1 MLTSKNESGTV
12 VLRTD
17 ANARTIRIG
26 SAPLLV
32 ADHNATGRLT
42 ESDGESYYRIDHY
55 DRMPPFFIS
64 VVSAADHWLFISS
77 NGALT
82 AGRRSPEHPLFP
94 YCTVDKIHDSRDI
107 TGSRTLVLATPR
119 DSRSVV
125 GVPGDAIAG
134 AWLWEPFS
142 SSYAHLY
149 RLRRRLYKNRWGNII
164 RFEESNEDLG
174 LSFSLSW
181 ATSEKYGF
189 VKRSVLRNDGERTWA
204 VRILDGIQNIM
215 PYGVPRAM
223 QTERSVLVD
232 AYRKNELVPGRDIG
246 IFALSA
252 RPVDRPEPSE
262 ALKATTVWSAGL
274 AADAVLLS
282 TRQLERFRRGASV
295 KTEGSVRAERGAY
308 FVHAEA
314 MLAPQGQR
322 DWLIV
327 AEIEQDAA
335 DVVAL
340 VEALDRPAEF
350 VAAVTEDVRAGS
362 DRLRAIVGS
371 SDGLQV
377 TGDDLTAVR
386 HYTNVLFNV
395 MRGGV
400 FADGY
405 HVDRGDLR
413 AFIDSFN
420 RKVADESEAAFDGL
434 PARTTIREILRAART
449 AGPQLERICYE
460 YLPLIFSR
468 RHGDPSRP
476 WNHFTIDLRA
486 EDGSSRKGYEGNWRD
501 IFQNWEAL
509 ARSFPEF
516 LESMIAKFVNAS
528 TADGYNPYRISH
540 GGIDWEVPDPADPW
554 SFIGYWGDHQIVY
567 LHALLE
573 LSREHH
579 PERLPDLLTRRIFA
593 YANVPYRI
601 KPYAD
606 LLRDPHDTIEFD
618 QAANG
623 AIRERV
629 DAIGADGKLHWR
641 EGEVV
646 LVSLGEK
653 LLVPL
658 LAKLTNFIP
667 GGGIWMNTQRPEWND
682 ANNALVGYGVSMV
695 TLCHLRRYLAF
706 LDDLFSRAPEPASM
720 LSAEVADLADAV
732 SAALAH
738 FAEAD
743 GGLQSAAR
751 RKEFVDA
758 VGEAGSRYRARIHEN
773 GLSGDGRMV
782 AFADLRRL
790 FGSAMSLVD
799 RTIEMNRRE
808 DGLYH
813 SYNLLSVGAAEIEL
827 DHLYL
832 MLEGQAAVL
841 ASGILSPQEC
851 IDLLAAL
858 RASPLYRADQHSYL
872 LYPDRELPTFLEK
885 NIIPQCAVR
894 ASRLLQRLLTDGD
907 RTLVI
912 QDILGGCHFN
922 GAFRNKQD
930 VAAALDLLEHSG
942 YSDPVRQEREQILGI
957 FESVFHHRSYTG
969 RSGTFFGYEGL
980 GCIYWHMVSK
990 LALAIQKTV
999 FHARDQAADDDAIRH
1014 LVAAYHDVRGG
1025 LGMNKTPEEYGAFPT
1040 DPYSHTPAHAGA
1052 KQPGMT
1058 GQVKED
1064 ILCRWG
1070 ELGVR
1075 VVEGRI
1081 AIDPILLRTSEFIS
1095 EARTFEYAGLD
1106 GNPHTIDLS
1115 PGSLAFT
1122 YCQTPFV
1129 YRRSPRAS
1137 IGIVRN
1143 DGSIMSMEGCTI
1155 DRGTSAAIFMRS
1167 GTIRRVEVDL
1177 TPGL

>member
-1 MLTSKNESGTV
+1 MSTSNDSGTV
-12 VLRTD
+12 VLRTG
-17 ANARTIRIG
+17 AHARAIRIG

-32 ADHNATGRLT
+32 ADHRATGRLT
-42 ESDGESYYRIDHY
+42 EIDGESYYCIDDY

-107 TGSRTLVLATPR
+107 TGSRTLVLAMPR
-119 DSRSVV
+119 DSRSVI
-125 GVPGDAIAG
+125 GSPGDAMAG
-134 AWLWEPFS
+134 TCLWEPFS
-142 SSYAHLY
+142 GSYAHLY
-149 RLRRRLYKNRWGNII
+149 RLRRRLYKSRRGNII

-189 VKRSVLRNDGERTWA
+189 VKRSVLRNDGERAWE

-232 AYRKNELVPGRDIG
+232 AYRKNELVPGPDIG

-295 KTEGSVRAERGAY
+295 ATEASVRAERGAY
-308 FVHAEA
+308 FVHAETL
-314 MLAPQGQR
+314 LAPQDQR

-340 VEALDRPAEF
+340 VEALDRPAEL
-350 VAAVTEDVRAGS
+350 VAAVDEDVSAGS

-371 SDGLQV
+371 SDGLQA
-377 TGDDLTAVR
+377 TGDELTSVR

-420 RKVADESEAAFDGL
+420 RKIADESEAAFDDL
-434 PARTTIREILRAART
+434 PARATLRDVLRAART
-449 AGPQLERICYE
+449 AGPQLERICHE
-460 YLPLIFSR
+460 YLPLVFSR

-476 WNHFTIDLRA
+476 WNHFTIDVRA
-486 EDGSSRKGYEGNWRD
+486 EDGSPRKGYEGNWRD

-516 LESMIAKFVNAS
+516 LESMIARFVNAS
-528 TADGYNPYRISH
+528 TADGYNPYRISNR
-540 GGIDWEVPDPADPW
+540 GIDWEVPDPEDPW

-573 LSREHH
+573 LSREHY
-579 PERLPDLLTRRIFA
+579 PERLSALLTRQIFA

-601 KPYAD
+601 KPYAE

-618 QAANG
+618 HVADG

-629 DAIGADGKLHWR
+629 DAIGADGRLHSR
-641 EGEVV
+641 DGEVV
-646 LVSLGEK
+646 LVSLAEK

-732 SAALAH
+732 SASLAR

-743 GGLQSAAR
+743 GGLKSSAR

-758 VGEAGSRYRARIHEN
+758 VGEAGCLYRGCIHEN

-790 FGSAMSLVD
+790 FGAAMSLVD
-799 RTIEMNRRE
+799 RTIELNRRD

-813 SYNLLSVGAAEIEL
+813 SYNLLSVGAAELEL

-841 ASGILSPQEC
+841 ASGILSPRES

-885 NIIPQCAVR
+885 NIIPPSAVR
-894 ASRLLQRLLTDGD
+894 DSRLLQRLLSDGD

-912 QDILGGCHFN
+912 RDILGGCHFN
-922 GAFRNKQD
+922 GTFRNKQD

-942 YSDPVRQEREQILGI
+942 YSEPVQQEREELLGI
-957 FESVFHHRSYTG
+957 FEAVFHHRSYTG

-999 FHARDQAADDDAIRH
+999 FHARDQAADDESIRH
-1014 LVAAYHDVRGG
+1014 LIAAYHDVRAG
-1025 LGMNKTPEEYGAFPT
+1025 LGTHKTPEEYGAFPT
-1040 DPYSHTPAHAGA
+1040 DPYSHTPADAGA

-1075 VVEGRI
+1075 VIEGRI

-1095 EARTFEYAGLD
+1095 EARTFEYVGLD
-1106 GNPHTIDLS
+1106 GNLHSIDLS

-1122 YCQTPFV
+1122 YCQTPFI

-1137 IGIVRN
+1137 IGLVRN
-1143 DGSIMSMEGCTI
+1143 DDSIESMEGHTI
-1155 DRGTSAAIFMRS
+1155 DRDTSAAIFMRS

-1177 TPGL
+1177 IPGL

>member
-1 MLTSKNESGTV
+1 MSTSNDSGTV
-12 VLRTD
+12 VLRTG
-17 ANARTIRIG
+17 AHARAIRIG

-32 ADHNATGRLT
+32 ADHRATGRLT
-42 ESDGESYYRIDHY
+42 EIDGESYYCIDDY

-107 TGSRTLVLATPR
+107 TGSRTLVLAMPR
-119 DSRSVV
+119 DSRSVI
-125 GVPGDAIAG
+125 GSPGDAMAG
-134 AWLWEPFS
+134 TCLWEPFS
-142 SSYAHLY
+142 GSYAHLY
-149 RLRRRLYKNRWGNII
+149 RLRRRLYKSRRGNII

-189 VKRSVLRNDGERTWA
+189 VKRSVLRNDGERAWE

-232 AYRKNELVPGRDIG
+232 AYRKNELVPGPDIG

-295 KTEGSVRAERGAY
+295 ATEASVRAERGAY
-308 FVHAEA
+308 FVHAETL
-314 MLAPQGQR
+314 LAPQDQR

-340 VEALDRPAEF
+340 VEALDRPAEL
-350 VAAVTEDVRAGS
+350 VAAVDEDVSAGS

-371 SDGLQV
+371 SDGLQA
-377 TGDDLTAVR
+377 TGDELTSVR

-420 RKVADESEAAFDGL
+420 RKIADESEAAFDDL
-434 PARTTIREILRAART
+434 PARATLRDVLRAART
-449 AGPQLERICYE
+449 AGPQLERICHE
-460 YLPLIFSR
+460 YLPLVFSR

-476 WNHFTIDLRA
+476 WNHFTIDVRA
-486 EDGSSRKGYEGNWRD
+486 EDGSPRKGYEGNWRD

-516 LESMIAKFVNAS
+516 LESMIARFVNAS
-528 TADGYNPYRISH
+528 TADGYNPYRISNR
-540 GGIDWEVPDPADPW
+540 GIDWEVPDPADPW

-573 LSREHH
+573 LSREHY
-579 PERLPDLLTRRIFA
+579 PERLSALLTRRIFA

-601 KPYAD
+601 KPYAE

-618 QAANG
+618 HVADG

-629 DAIGADGKLHWR
+629 DAIGADGRLHSR
-641 EGEVV
+641 DGEVV
-646 LVSLGEK
+646 LVSLAEK

-732 SAALAH
+732 SASLAR

-743 GGLQSAAR
+743 GGLKSSAC

-758 VGEAGSRYRARIHEN
+758 VGEAGSLYRGCIHEN

-790 FGSAMSLVD
+790 FGAAMSLVD
-799 RTIEMNRRE
+799 RTIELNRRD

-813 SYNLLSVGAAEIEL
+813 SYNLLSVGAAELEL

-841 ASGILSPQEC
+841 ASGILSPRES

-885 NIIPQCAVR
+885 NIIPPSAVR
-894 ASRLLQRLLTDGD
+894 DSRLLQRLLSDGD

-912 QDILGGCHFN
+912 RDILGGCHFN
-922 GAFRNKQD
+922 GTFRNKQD

-942 YSDPVRQEREQILGI
+942 YSELVQQEGEELLGI
-957 FESVFHHRSYTG
+957 FEAVFHHRSYTG

-999 FHARDQAADDDAIRH
+999 FHARDQAADDESIRH
-1014 LVAAYHDVRGG
+1014 LIAAYHDVRAG
-1025 LGMNKTPEEYGAFPT
+1025 LGTHKTPEEYGAFPT
-1040 DPYSHTPAHAGA
+1040 DPYSHTPADAGA

-1075 VVEGRI
+1075 VIEGRI

-1095 EARTFEYAGLD
+1095 EARTFEYVGLD
-1106 GNPHTIDLS
+1106 GNLHSIDLS

-1122 YCQTPFV
+1122 YCQTPFI

-1137 IGIVRN
+1137 IGLVRN
-1143 DGSIMSMEGCTI
+1143 DDSIESMEGHTI
-1155 DRGTSAAIFMRS
+1155 DRDTSAAIFMRS

-1177 TPGL
+1177 IPGL